1 MELDQSIVDK
11 YQEPSYRRHS
21 TVVAGCEEDGGM
33 NVINFGEDVLFEKIS
48 QSEENVSNNPSYT
61 SSARG
66 KRKSVMFPLTIK
78 DLTVGSQVYTGSIYT
93 YSDLTNS
100 ITYRW
105 AGPQVTCYMLFLS
118 FLASNLNLRK
128 VTLAHRQW
136 SWRNTWQS
144 V

>member
-1 MELDQSIVDK
+1 
-11 YQEPSYRRHS
+11 
-21 TVVAGCEEDGGM
+21 M

-66 KRKSVMFPLTIK
+66 ERKSVMFPLTIK

-105 AGPQVTCYMLFLS
+105 AGPQVTCYMLFLTY
-118 FLASNLNLRK
+118 FGKA
-128 VTLAHRQW
+128 
-136 SWRNTWQS
+136 
-144 V
+144 